1 MMTDEYEKKPWQK
14 HIKKGVKTRGWESQE
29 SEEEDDAQ
37 DTKVPK
43 NNPKNQRK

>member
-1 MMTDEYEKKPWQK
+1 MTKEYEKKPWQK
-14 HIKKGVKTRGWESQE
+14 HIEKEVNLGARESEE